1 MAENRYALTYAGE
14 SGNTTGGLTLP
25 DNLGKPLQDL
35 NLTLAL
41 ASVDIRLLTQEQI
54 KLRELLVSQRSLF
67 KVVAAAPAANSE
79 PKSKLKAEVE
89 QRSPPKAMQA
99 TMAQQTSLSEL
110 NRVLKLDKDQLE
122 ALSQETLRMASEKQ
136 VAPSGAT
143 GVDLLQ
149 VQLAAAKSG
158 VGEGL
163 QPELKV
169 AALTDFARDAAINA
183 SAFGIDVKTASEMM
197 LAWQSAMNL
206 DRGKS
211 QTLADATNYLGHST
225 LDATSAD
232 IGSVVQNVGEKAVA
246 GGLTP
251 EQVAALAAAFLNS
264 GVDKSAA
271 GAGLNSLMTVLA
283 KADTAT
289 DEQRTAWASL
299 GNGLGPEAVAT
310 GMKTDASATIIKV
323 MEALKDKKPEE
334 KDALTK
340 TLFSGN
346 DAILK
351 LLKKPEDVTKAF
363 SLLTVPNPEAPSKL
377 DYAGSVAKDAEQ
389 LGGTSQGRVNALDAS
404 VTRLSTAAGGAL
416 TNAFDVVVV
425 SLDAVASGMARFAE
439 EQPRATAALLMLG
452 GVIALSRGAQIKAAT
467 TSIIRGAATKLLTT
481 AGAGPLIDVLDQPA
495 SAGDTGKPDKPDKP
509 DKPEKTD
516 KPEKNGKPK
525 KRRNPAKPKASVN
538 PPSVEPL
545 PPEQPR
551 PTLRS
556 RFTDAK
562 SLAKGFSKTNA
573 LLTVAAAAPDV
584 LKGLEEGDNKL
595 VGGALGSAGGSLA
608 GGYAGAVTGA
618 MIGSFIPVI
627 GTAIGGVVG
636 GIVGSTMGSMG
647 GSWLGE
653 KLAPA
658 SDKLA
663 PPADVAKELPSAQTQ
678 NQQVSFSPLIQVTCP
693 APDTAEQIRTIIG
706 QQLSGQF
713 HGQFLPLLTNNPLAT
728 RRDAALTDGAA

>member
-14 SGNTTGGLTLP
+14 SSNASGGLTLP

-110 NRVLKLDKDQLE
+110 NRVLKLDKDQLQ

-183 SAFGIDVKTASEMM
+183 SAFGVDVKTASEMM

-283 KADTAT
+283 KADTTT

-334 KDALTK
+334 KEALTK

-363 SLLTVPNPEAPSKL
+363 GLLTVPNPQAPSKL

-481 AGAGPLIDVLDQPA
+481 AGAGPLIDVLDR
-495 SAGDTGKPDKPDKP
+495 SADADDTDKPDKSR
-509 DKPEKTD
+509 KS
-516 KPEKNGKPK
+516 GKSG
-525 KRRNPAKPKASVN
+525 KRRKPANSKAPVKRSSVA
-538 PPSVEPL
+538 PRTPA
-545 PPEQPR
+545 QPR

-556 RFTDAK
+556 RLTDAK
-562 SLAKGFSKTNA
+562 TLAKGFSKTNA
-573 LLTVAAAAPDV
+573 LLTVATAAPDV
-584 LKGLEEGDNKL
+584 IKGLQEGDNKL

-608 GGYAGAVTGA
+608 GGYAGAVAGA

-653 KLAPA
+653 KLASA

-663 PPADVAKELPSAQTQ
+663 PPAEVAKDLPSAQTQ

>member
-1 MAENRYALTYAGE
+1 MAENKFALTYVGE
-14 SGNTTGGLTLP
+14 GGLTTGGSPLG
-25 DNLGKPLQDL
+25 DNLVKPVQDL
-35 NLTLAL
+35 TLTLAL
-41 ASVDIRLLTQEQI
+41 ASVDIHLLTQEQV
-54 KLRELLVSQRSLF
+54 KLRELLVSQQSLF
-67 KVVAAAPAANSE
+67 KVVAAAPSANSE
-79 PKSKLKAEVE
+79 AKSKLKAEVE

-99 TMAQQTSLSEL
+99 AMAQQTALSEL
-110 NRVLKLDKDQLE
+110 NRVVKLEKDQLA
-122 ALSQETLRMASEKQ
+122 ALSQETLRMASEKP

-149 VQLAAAKSG
+149 VQLAAARSG

-163 QPELKV
+163 EPERKA

-183 SAFGIDVKTASEMM
+183 SAFGVDVKTASEMM

-211 QTLADATNYLGHST
+211 QRLADATNYLGHST
-225 LDATSAD
+225 LDAKSAD
-232 IGSVVQNVGEKAVA
+232 IGSVVQSVGEKAVA
-246 GGLTP
+246 GGLAP

-271 GAGLNSLMTVLA
+271 GAGLNSLMTLLA

-289 DEQRTAWASL
+289 NEQRTAWASL
-299 GNGLGPEAVAT
+299 GHDLGPEAVAT
-310 GMKTDASATIIKV
+310 GMKTDTSATIVKI

-334 KDALTK
+334 KEALTK
-340 TLFSGN
+340 TLFGGN

-363 SLLTVPNPEAPSKL
+363 GLLTVANPQAPTKL
-377 DYAGSVAKDAEQ
+377 DYVGSVGKDADQ
-389 LGGTSQGRVNALDAS
+389 SGRTSQGRFNALDAS
-404 VTRLSTAAGGAL
+404 GTRLSTAVGGAF
-416 TNAFDVVVV
+416 TNVFDGVVF

-439 EQPRATAALLMLG
+439 EQPKATAALLMLG
-452 GVIALSRGAQIKAAT
+452 GVIALSRGAQIKVAT
-467 TSIIRGAATKLLTT
+467 ASLIRGAATKLLTT
-481 AGAGPLIDVLDQPA
+481 AGAGPLIDVLDKSVA
-495 SAGDTGKPDKPDKP
+495 AGDTDKPDTSEKSAKP
-509 DKPEKTD
+509 
-516 KPEKNGKPK
+516 G
-525 KRRNPAKPKASVN
+525 KRRKSASPKAPVKRSSVA
-538 PPSVEPL
+538 PRTPA
-545 PPEQPR
+545 QTR
-551 PTLRS
+551 PTLSS
-556 RFTDAK
+556 RLTDAK
-562 SLAKGFSKTNA
+562 AMAKGFSKSNA

-584 LKGLEEGDNKL
+584 IKGLQEGDNKM

-618 MIGSFIPVI
+618 MIGSFIPII
-627 GTAIGGVVG
+627 GTAVGGLVG
-636 GIVGSTMGSMG
+636 GIVGSTLGNMG

-658 SDKLA
+658 SDRLA
-663 PPADVAKELPSAQTQ
+663 PPAEVAKELPSAQTQ

-713 HGQFLPLLTNNPLAT
+713 HGQFLPFITNNSLAT
-728 RRDAALTDGAA
+728 RRDAALTDGAAT

>member
-1 MAENRYALTYAGE
+1 MAESRYALTYADE
-14 SGNTTGGLTLP
+14 SSDATDGFSLP

-35 NLTLAL
+35 NVTLAL
-41 ASVDIRLLTQEQI
+41 ATVDIRLLTQEHI
-54 KLRELLVSQRSLF
+54 KLRELLVSQQSLF

-79 PKSKLKAEVE
+79 TKSKLRAEVE

-99 TMAQQTSLSEL
+99 AMAQQTSLSEL
-110 NRVLKLDKDQLE
+110 NRVVKLDKDELA

-143 GVDLLQ
+143 AVDLLQ
-149 VQLAAAKSG
+149 VQLAAARSG

-163 QPELKV
+163 EPERKV

-183 SAFGIDVKTASEMM
+183 SAFGVDVKTASEML

-206 DRGKS
+206 NRGKS
-211 QTLADATNYLGHST
+211 QSLADATNYLGHST
-225 LDATSAD
+225 LDAKTAD

-264 GVDKSAA
+264 GVDRSAA
-271 GAGLNSLMTVLA
+271 GAGLTGLITLLA
-283 KADTAT
+283 KADAAT
-289 DEQRTAWASL
+289 DEQRTAWTSL
-299 GNGLGPEAVAT
+299 GDALGPEAVAT
-310 GMKTDASATIIKV
+310 GMKTDASATIVKV
-323 MEALKDKKPEE
+323 MEAFKGKKPEE
-334 KDALTK
+334 KEALTK
-340 TLFSGN
+340 TLFAGN
-346 DAILK
+346 DAILE

-363 SLLTVPNPEAPSKL
+363 GLLTVPNPEAATKL
-377 DYAGSVAKDAEQ
+377 DYAGSVGKDAEQ
-389 LGGTSQGRVNALDAS
+389 LGSTSQGRFNALDAS
-404 VTRLSTAAGGAL
+404 GTRLSTAVGGAM
-416 TNAFDVVVV
+416 TNAFDGVVV

-467 TSIIRGAATKLLTT
+467 VSVIRGAATKLLTT

-495 SAGDTGKPDKPDKP
+495 EAGKSDKPDEPDKPK
-509 DKPEKTD
+509 KSEKGR
-516 KPEKNGKPK
+516 KQANRKAPV
-525 KRRNPAKPKASVN
+525 KRSSVAPRTSAQ
-538 PPSVEPL
+538 PP
-545 PPEQPR
+545 
-551 PTLRS
+551 PTLGS

-562 SLAKGFSKTNA
+562 ALARGFSKTNA
-573 LLTVAAAAPDV
+573 LLTVATAAPDV
-584 LKGLEEGDNKL
+584 IKGLQEGDNKL

-608 GGYAGAVTGA
+608 GGYAGAVAGA
-618 MIGSFIPVI
+618 MIGSVIPVI

-663 PPADVAKELPSAQTQ
+663 PPADIAKGLPSAQTQ
-678 NQQVSFSPLIQVTCP
+678 NQQVTFSPLIQVTCP

-706 QQLSGQF
+706 QQLNGQF

-728 RRDAALTDGAA
+728 RRDAALTDGAAT

>member
-1 MAENRYALTYAGE
+1 MAENKYALTYAGE
-14 SGNTTGGLTLP
+14 SGNAAGGLSLP

-35 NLTLAL
+35 SVTLAL

-54 KLRELLVSQRSLF
+54 KLRELLVSQQSLF

-89 QRSPPKAMQA
+89 QRSPPKTMQA
-99 TMAQQTSLSEL
+99 AMAQQTSLSEL

-136 VAPSGAT
+136 VAPSGAS

-169 AALTDFARDAAINA
+169 AALTNFARDAAINA
-183 SAFGIDVKTASEMM
+183 SAFGVDVKTASEMM

-211 QTLADATNYLGHST
+211 QSLADATNYLGHST

-299 GNGLGPEAVAT
+299 GNGLGPEVVAT

-334 KDALTK
+334 KEALGK
-340 TLFSGN
+340 TLFAGN

-363 SLLTVPNPEAPSKL
+363 GLLTVPNPEAPSKL

-416 TNAFDVVVV
+416 TNAFDGVVV

-467 TSIIRGAATKLLTT
+467 ASVIRGTATKLLTT
-481 AGAGPLIDVLDQPA
+481 AGAGPLIDVLDR
-495 SAGDTGKPDKPDKP
+495 SADADDTVKPDKSRKS
-509 DKPEKTD
+509 
-516 KPEKNGKPK
+516 GKPG
-525 KRRNPAKPKASVN
+525 KRRKPANPKAPVKRSSVA
-538 PPSVEPL
+538 PRTPA
-545 PPEQPR
+545 QTR

-556 RFTDAK
+556 RLTDAK
-562 SLAKGFSKTNA
+562 TLAKGFSKTNA
-573 LLTVAAAAPDV
+573 LLTVATAAPDV
-584 LKGLEEGDNKL
+584 IKGLQEGDNKL

-608 GGYAGAVTGA
+608 GGYAGAVAGA

-636 GIVGSTMGSMG
+636 GIVGSTMGGMG

-663 PPADVAKELPSAQTQ
+663 PPAEVAKELPSAQTQ

-728 RRDAALTDGAA
+728 RRDAALTDGVA

>member
-35 NLTLAL
+35 NVTLAL

-54 KLRELLVSQRSLF
+54 KLRELLVSQQSLF

-79 PKSKLKAEVE
+79 SKSKLKAEVE

-110 NRVLKLDKDQLE
+110 NRVLKLDKDQLQ

-183 SAFGIDVKTASEMM
+183 SAFGVDVKTASEMM

-283 KADTAT
+283 KADTTT

-299 GNGLGPEAVAT
+299 GHGLGPEAVAT

-334 KDALTK
+334 KEALTK

-416 TNAFDVVVV
+416 TNAFDGVVV

-467 TSIIRGAATKLLTT
+467 TSLIRGTATKLLTT
-481 AGAGPLIDVLDQPA
+481 AGAGPLIDVLDR
-495 SAGDTGKPDKPDKP
+495 SADADDTDKPDKSR
-509 DKPEKTD
+509 KS
-516 KPEKNGKPK
+516 GKSG
-525 KRRNPAKPKASVN
+525 KRRKPANSKAPVKRSSVA
-538 PPSVEPL
+538 PRTPA
-545 PPEQPR
+545 QPR

-556 RFTDAK
+556 RLTDAK
-562 SLAKGFSKTNA
+562 TLAKGFSKTNA
-573 LLTVAAAAPDV
+573 LLTVATAAPDV
-584 LKGLEEGDNKL
+584 IKGLQEGDNKL

-608 GGYAGAVTGA
+608 GGYAGAVAGA

>member
-14 SGNTTGGLTLP
+14 SSNASGGLTLP

-35 NLTLAL
+35 SVTLAL

-54 KLRELLVSQRSLF
+54 KLRELLVSQQSLF

-89 QRSPPKAMQA
+89 QRSPPKTMQA
-99 TMAQQTSLSEL
+99 AMAKQTSLSEL

-136 VAPSGAT
+136 VAPSGAS

-169 AALTDFARDAAINA
+169 AALTNFARDAAINA
-183 SAFGIDVKTASEMM
+183 SAFGVDVKTASEMM

-206 DRGKS
+206 DRSKS
-211 QTLADATNYLGHST
+211 QSLADATNYLGHST
-225 LDATSAD
+225 LDATSVD
-232 IGSVVQNVGEKAVA
+232 IGSVVQNVGETAVA

-299 GNGLGPEAVAT
+299 GNGLGPEVVAT

-334 KDALTK
+334 KEALGK
-340 TLFSGN
+340 TPFAGN

-363 SLLTVPNPEAPSKL
+363 GLLTVPNPEAPSKL

-416 TNAFDVVVV
+416 TNAFDGVVV

-467 TSIIRGAATKLLTT
+467 ASVIRGTATKLLTT
-481 AGAGPLIDVLDQPA
+481 AGAGPLIDVLDR
-495 SAGDTGKPDKPDKP
+495 SADADDTVKPDKSRKS
-509 DKPEKTD
+509 
-516 KPEKNGKPK
+516 GKPG
-525 KRRNPAKPKASVN
+525 KRRKPANPKAPVKRSSVA
-538 PPSVEPL
+538 PRTPA
-545 PPEQPR
+545 QTR

-556 RFTDAK
+556 RLTDAK
-562 SLAKGFSKTNA
+562 TLAKGFSKTNA
-573 LLTVAAAAPDV
+573 LLTVATAAPDV
-584 LKGLEEGDNKL
+584 IKGLQEGDNKL

>member
-14 SGNTTGGLTLP
+14 SSNASGGLTLP

-110 NRVLKLDKDQLE
+110 NRVLKLDKDQLQ

-183 SAFGIDVKTASEMM
+183 SAFGVDVKTASEMM

-283 KADTAT
+283 KADTTT

-334 KDALTK
+334 KEALTK

-363 SLLTVPNPEAPSKL
+363 GLLTVPNPQAPSKL

-481 AGAGPLIDVLDQPA
+481 AGAGPLIDVLDR
-495 SAGDTGKPDKPDKP
+495 SADADDTDKPDKSR
-509 DKPEKTD
+509 KS
-516 KPEKNGKPK
+516 GKSG
-525 KRRNPAKPKASVN
+525 KRRKPANSKAPVKRSSVA
-538 PPSVEPL
+538 PRTPA
-545 PPEQPR
+545 QPR

-556 RFTDAK
+556 RLTDAK
-562 SLAKGFSKTNA
+562 TLAKGFSKTNA
-573 LLTVAAAAPDV
+573 LLTVATAAPDV
-584 LKGLEEGDNKL
+584 IKGLQEGDNKL

-608 GGYAGAVTGA
+608 GGYAGAVAGA

-663 PPADVAKELPSAQTQ
+663 PPAEVAKDLPSAQTQ

-728 RRDAALTDGAA
+728 RRDAALTDGVA

>member
-14 SGNTTGGLTLP
+14 SSNATGGLTLP

-35 NLTLAL
+35 NVTLAL

-54 KLRELLVSQRSLF
+54 KLRELLVSQQSLF

-79 PKSKLKAEVE
+79 SKSKLKAEVE

-110 NRVLKLDKDQLE
+110 NRVLKLDKDQLQ

-183 SAFGIDVKTASEMM
+183 SAFGVDVKTASEMM

-283 KADTAT
+283 KADTTT

-299 GNGLGPEAVAT
+299 GHGLGPEAVAT

-334 KDALTK
+334 KEALTK

-389 LGGTSQGRVNALDAS
+389 LGGTSQGRVNSLDAS

-416 TNAFDVVVV
+416 TNAFDGVVV

-467 TSIIRGAATKLLTT
+467 ASVIRGTATKLLTT
-481 AGAGPLIDVLDQPA
+481 AGAGPLIDVLDR
-495 SAGDTGKPDKPDKP
+495 SADADDTDKPDKSR
-509 DKPEKTD
+509 KS
-516 KPEKNGKPK
+516 GKSG
-525 KRRNPAKPKASVN
+525 KRRKPANSKAPVKRSSVA
-538 PPSVEPL
+538 PRTPA
-545 PPEQPR
+545 QPR

-556 RFTDAK
+556 RLTDAK
-562 SLAKGFSKTNA
+562 TLAKGFSKTNA
-573 LLTVAAAAPDV
+573 LLTVATAAPDV
-584 LKGLEEGDNKL
+584 IKGLQEGDNKL

-608 GGYAGAVTGA
+608 GGYAGAVAGA

-663 PPADVAKELPSAQTQ
+663 PPAEVAKDLPSAQTQ

>member
-14 SGNTTGGLTLP
+14 SSNASGGLTLP

-110 NRVLKLDKDQLE
+110 NRVLKLDKDQLQ

-183 SAFGIDVKTASEMM
+183 SAFGVDVKTASEMM

-283 KADTAT
+283 KADTTT

-334 KDALTK
+334 KEALTK

-363 SLLTVPNPEAPSKL
+363 GLLTVPNPQAPSKL

-481 AGAGPLIDVLDQPA
+481 AGAGPLIDVLDR
-495 SAGDTGKPDKPDKP
+495 SADADDTDKPDKSR
-509 DKPEKTD
+509 KS
-516 KPEKNGKPK
+516 GKSG
-525 KRRNPAKPKASVN
+525 KRRKPANSKAPVKRSSVA
-538 PPSVEPL
+538 PRTPA
-545 PPEQPR
+545 QPR

-556 RFTDAK
+556 RLTDAK
-562 SLAKGFSKTNA
+562 TLAKGFSKTNA
-573 LLTVAAAAPDV
+573 LLTVATAAPDV
-584 LKGLEEGDNKL
+584 IKGLQEGDNKL

-608 GGYAGAVTGA
+608 GGYAGAVAGA

>member
-14 SGNTTGGLTLP
+14 SVNTTGGFTLP

-35 NLTLAL
+35 NVTLAL

-89 QRSPPKAMQA
+89 QRSPPKTMQA
-99 TMAQQTSLSEL
+99 AMAQQTSLSEL

-122 ALSQETLRMASEKQ
+122 ALSQETLRMVSEKQ
-136 VAPSGAT
+136 VAASGAT

-183 SAFGIDVKTASEMM
+183 SAFGVDVKTASEMM

-334 KDALTK
+334 KEALTK

-363 SLLTVPNPEAPSKL
+363 GLLTVPNPEAPSKL

-416 TNAFDVVVV
+416 TNAFDGVVV

-467 TSIIRGAATKLLTT
+467 ASVIRGTATKLLTT
-481 AGAGPLIDVLDQPA
+481 AGAGPLIDVLDR
-495 SAGDTGKPDKPDKP
+495 SADADDTVKPDKSRKS
-509 DKPEKTD
+509 
-516 KPEKNGKPK
+516 GKPG
-525 KRRNPAKPKASVN
+525 KRRKPANPKAPVKRSSVA
-538 PPSVEPL
+538 PRTPA
-545 PPEQPR
+545 QPR

-556 RFTDAK
+556 RLTDAK
-562 SLAKGFSKTNA
+562 TLAKGFSKTNA
-573 LLTVAAAAPDV
+573 LLTVATAAPDV
-584 LKGLEEGDNKL
+584 IKGLQEGDNKL

-608 GGYAGAVTGA
+608 GGYAGAVAGA

-663 PPADVAKELPSAQTQ
+663 PPAEVAKELPSAQTQ

-728 RRDAALTDGAA
+728 RRDAALTDGVA

>member
-35 NLTLAL
+35 NVTLAL
-41 ASVDIRLLTQEQI
+41 ASVDIRLLTQEQV
-54 KLRELLVSQRSLF
+54 KLRELLVSQQSLF

-79 PKSKLKAEVE
+79 SKSKLKAEVE

-122 ALSQETLRMASEKQ
+122 ALSQETLRMTSEKQ

-183 SAFGIDVKTASEMM
+183 SAFGVDVKTASEMM

-310 GMKTDASATIIKV
+310 GMKTDAPATIIKV

-334 KDALTK
+334 KEALGK
-340 TLFSGN
+340 TLFAGN

-363 SLLTVPNPEAPSKL
+363 GLLTVPNPQAPSKL

-416 TNAFDVVVV
+416 TNAFDGVVV

-467 TSIIRGAATKLLTT
+467 TSLIRGTATKLLTT
-481 AGAGPLIDVLDQPA
+481 AGAGPLIDVLDR
-495 SAGDTGKPDKPDKP
+495 SADADDTDKPDKSR
-509 DKPEKTD
+509 KS
-516 KPEKNGKPK
+516 GKSG
-525 KRRNPAKPKASVN
+525 KRRKPANSKAPVKRSSVA
-538 PPSVEPL
+538 PRTPA
-545 PPEQPR
+545 QPR

-556 RFTDAK
+556 RLTDAK
-562 SLAKGFSKTNA
+562 TLAKGFSKTNA
-573 LLTVAAAAPDV
+573 LLTVATAAPDV
-584 LKGLEEGDNKL
+584 IKGLQEGDNKL

>member
-14 SGNTTGGLTLP
+14 SSNATGGLTLP

-35 NLTLAL
+35 NVTLAL

-54 KLRELLVSQRSLF
+54 KLRELLVSQQSLF

-79 PKSKLKAEVE
+79 SKSKLKAEVE

-110 NRVLKLDKDQLE
+110 NRVLKLDKDQLQ

-183 SAFGIDVKTASEMM
+183 SAFGVDVKTASEMM

-283 KADTAT
+283 KADTTT

-299 GNGLGPEAVAT
+299 GHGLGPEAVAT

-334 KDALTK
+334 KEALTK

-416 TNAFDVVVV
+416 TNAFDGVVV

-467 TSIIRGAATKLLTT
+467 TSLIRGTATKLLTT
-481 AGAGPLIDVLDQPA
+481 AGAGPLIDVLDR
-495 SAGDTGKPDKPDKP
+495 SADADDTDKPDKSR
-509 DKPEKTD
+509 KS
-516 KPEKNGKPK
+516 GKSG
-525 KRRNPAKPKASVN
+525 KRRKPANSKAPVKRSSVA
-538 PPSVEPL
+538 PRTPA
-545 PPEQPR
+545 QPR

-556 RFTDAK
+556 RLTDAK
-562 SLAKGFSKTNA
+562 TLAKGFSKTNA
-573 LLTVAAAAPDV
+573 LLTVATAAPDV
-584 LKGLEEGDNKL
+584 IKGLQEGDNKL

-608 GGYAGAVTGA
+608 GGYAGAVAGA

>member
-1 MAENRYALTYAGE
+1 MAENKYALTYAGE
-14 SGNTTGGLTLP
+14 GGNATGGFSLP

-54 KLRELLVSQRSLF
+54 KLRELLVSQQSLF

-110 NRVLKLDKDQLE
+110 NRVLKLDKDQLQ
-122 ALSQETLRMASEKQ
+122 ALSQETLKMASEKQ

-158 VGEGL
+158 VAEGL

-183 SAFGIDVKTASEMM
+183 SAFGVDVKTASEMM

-211 QTLADATNYLGHST
+211 QSLADATNYLGHST

-251 EQVAALAAAFLNS
+251 EQVAALAASFLNS

-271 GAGLNSLMTVLA
+271 GVGLNSLMTVLA

-289 DEQRTAWASL
+289 AEQRTAWASL
-299 GNGLGPEAVAT
+299 GSGLGPEAVAT

-334 KDALTK
+334 KEALTK

-363 SLLTVPNPEAPSKL
+363 GLLTVPNPQAPSRL
-377 DYAGSVAKDAEQ
+377 DYAGSVSKDAEQ

-404 VTRLSTAAGGAL
+404 VTRLFTAAGGAF
-416 TNAFDVVVV
+416 TNAFDGVVV

-439 EQPRATAALLMLG
+439 EQPRATAALLTLG

-467 TSIIRGAATKLLTT
+467 TSVIRGAATKLLTT

-495 SAGDTGKPDKPDKP
+495 NAGDTGKPDKSDKPEKP
-509 DKPEKTD
+509 DKPEK
-516 KPEKNGKPK
+516 KGKSK
-525 KRRNPAKPKASVN
+525 KGRNPVKPKASVN

-545 PPEQPR
+545 APEQPR

-562 SLAKGFSKTNA
+562 ALAKGFSKTNA
-573 LLTVAAAAPDV
+573 LLTVATAAPDV

-663 PPADVAKELPSAQTQ
+663 PPAEVAKELPSAQTQ

-728 RRDAALTDGAA
+728 RRDAALTDGVA

>member
-1 MAENRYALTYAGE
+1 MAESKYALTYAGE
-14 SGNTTGGLTLP
+14 GGNTTGGFTLP

-54 KLRELLVSQRSLF
+54 KLRELLVSQQSLF

-110 NRVLKLDKDQLE
+110 NRVLKLDKDQLQ
-122 ALSQETLRMASEKQ
+122 ALSQETLRMTSEKQ

-183 SAFGIDVKTASEMM
+183 SAFGVDVKSASEMM

-211 QTLADATNYLGHST
+211 QSLADATNYLGHST

-264 GVDKSAA
+264 GVEKSAA

-334 KDALTK
+334 KEALTK

-363 SLLTVPNPEAPSKL
+363 GLLTAPNPQAPSKL
-377 DYAGSVAKDAEQ
+377 DYAGSVSKDAEQ

-404 VTRLSTAAGGAL
+404 VTRLFTAAGGAF
-416 TNAFDVVVV
+416 TNAFDDVVV

-439 EQPRATAALLMLG
+439 EQPRATAALLTLG

-467 TSIIRGAATKLLTT
+467 TSVIRGAATKLLTT
-481 AGAGPLIDVLDQPA
+481 AGAGPLIDVLDPPA
-495 SAGDTGKPDKPDKP
+495 SAGDTGKPDKS

-516 KPEKNGKPK
+516 KPETTGKPK
-525 KRRNPAKPKASVN
+525 KRQKPAKPKASVN

-545 PPEQPR
+545 APEQPR

-562 SLAKGFSKTNA
+562 ALAKGFSKTNA
-573 LLTVAAAAPDV
+573 LLTVATAAPDV
-584 LKGLEEGDNKL
+584 LKGLEEGDNKM

-636 GIVGSTMGSMG
+636 GIVGSTIGSMG